1 MKTSPRTIWF
11 RDRLRRLFT
20 LTALLPVVMTW
31 TACSSQTPHV
41 ASSTPNWVRLG
52 SVEVDTVG
60 RCVLATGFV
69 KQVEG
74 VVELLACGP
83 GGKTHES
90 VFVLQASPVDFQAAL
105 LSLRLKP
112 GGPMQ
117 DRGMGPP
124 AGAPVDIR
132 IEWTEAGKT
141 RSVAAHDV
149 LYDHRD
155 GKPMTT
161 AWAFNGSMMKEGRFM
176 ALEEESFIATYWD
189 PWAVINFAGPLG
201 EDDEALFIKRGVLPP
216 LDTPVRLLVYAR

>member
-1 MKTSPRTIWF
+1 MTAISSCFQRLELQCRRISNLWKCVPLLLALAACQTEQPGAPR
-11 RDRLRRLFT
+11 L
-20 LTALLPVVMTW
+20 AQP
-31 TACSSQTPHV
+31 
-41 ASSTPNWVRLG
+41 VRLG
-52 SVEVDTVG
+52 SVEVDAAA
-60 RCVLATGFV
+60 RCLVATGFV

-90 VFVLQASPVDFQAAL
+90 VLVLNANPVDFQAAL

-112 GGPMQ
+112 GAPMQ

-124 AGAPVDIR
+124 TGAPVELW
-132 IEWTEAGKT
+132 IEWTENGKT
-141 RSVAAHDV
+141 RAVQAHEV

-155 GKPMTT
+155 NKPMATS
-161 AWAFNGSMMKEGRFM
+161 WLFNGSMMKEGKFM

-189 PWAVINFAGPLG
+189 PWAIINFGGPLG

-216 LDTPVRLLVYAR
+216 LDTPVRLIVRAL